1 MKKILIT
8 GGAGDWATSFATK
21 YKDQFA
27 ITTTDRHTLDVTD
40 PESVAGFFDGKH
52 FDVVINNAGSI
63 HPKTILEA
71 DEAKWINDINVNLIG
86 TFLVS
91 KKALEANNKTVIIN
105 ISSTAG
111 FNAYANWSSYCSAKA
126 GVITFS
132 KSIAKDGFEVY
143 CLCPGAIDTKFRDGL
158 NLSNDNAMQC
168 DDLSKHVIDV
178 LNGNYSSGDLL
189 FIRKNEFVLNPTNI
203 S

>member
-1 MKKILIT
+1 MKTILIT
-8 GGAGDWATSFATK
+8 GGAGDWASSFANK
-21 YKDQFA
+21 YQNEFS
-27 ITTTDRHTLDVTD
+27 ITTTDRRMLDVTKPD
-40 PESVAGFFDGKH
+40 SVAEYFKDKH
-52 FDVVINNAGSI
+52 FDIVINNAGSI

-71 DEAKWINDINVNLIG
+71 DESKWINDINVNLIG

-91 KKALEANNKTVIIN
+91 KNALTANDKTVIIN
-105 ISSTAG
+105 IASTAG

-158 NLSNDNAMQC
+158 NLSNANAMQC
-168 DDLSKHVIDV
+168 DDLSNYVIDIIE
-178 LNGNYSSGDLL
+178 GNYTSGDVL